1 MVVNNSTDLS
11 TLNFDD
17 ELVFEFDSIDDLLS
31 KLDSILSIEE
41 SAYDIK
47 NLQGPTFK
55 LNFKNQS
62 VSNLI
67 DIFSFAMDREKM
79 VNTRM
84 ILNLQVFINGYSTF
98 DDSLFESPEIFI
110 SKIENVLDI
119 KLALIDKLKAFNT
132 QIAYWFL
139 ACLKSMHKVEYT
151 AIDPVVTLPP
161 LFKRI
166 LFSSNLLNLSSII
179 QKANNIQ
186 TKDLPLVE
194 DSFPVVME
202 LATNSALANNMIQSF
217 NFESFMQTNDRPE

>member
-11 TLNFDD
+11 TLNFND
-17 ELVFEFDSIDDLLS
+17 ELVFEFDSIDDLLA

-62 VSNLI
+62 VENLI
-67 DIFSFAMDREKM
+67 DIFSFAMDRENL

-84 ILNLQVFINGYSTF
+84 ILNLQVFVNGYSTF

-151 AIDPVVTLPP
+151 AIDPVVPLPP

-179 QKANNIQ
+179 QKANNVQ

-194 DSFPVVME
+194 DSFPVIME

>member
-31 KLDSILSIEE
+31 KLDSVLSIEE

-119 KLALIDKLKAFNT
+119 KLSLIDKLKPFNP
-132 QIAYWFL
+132 QIAYSFL
-139 ACLKSMHKVEYT
+139 ACLKSMHKVE
-151 AIDPVVTLPP
+151 
-161 LFKRI
+161 
-166 LFSSNLLNLSSII
+166 
-179 QKANNIQ
+179 
-186 TKDLPLVE
+186 
-194 DSFPVVME
+194 
-202 LATNSALANNMIQSF
+202 
-217 NFESFMQTNDRPE
+217 